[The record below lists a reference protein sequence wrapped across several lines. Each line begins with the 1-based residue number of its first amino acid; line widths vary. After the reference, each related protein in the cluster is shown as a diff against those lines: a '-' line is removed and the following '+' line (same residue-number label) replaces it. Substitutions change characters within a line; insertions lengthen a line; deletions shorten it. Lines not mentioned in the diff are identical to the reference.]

1 MPHKQLDSVVC
12 YVRRVGEAS
21 ATPELTDAHLLE
33 RYTSCHDEDAFAA
46 LVRRHGRLV
55 RSVCRHVLHREQDI
69 DDAFQVTF
77 LVFAVKAASI
87 RKAVSVASWLHGV
100 AYRTAM
106 NAKRAYIRRCEQTGN
121 VGGYAKDNPPREAAL
136 HEVQAILD
144 DEVQRLPE
152 KYRAPFV
159 LCCLEGKSKA
169 EAAEELGWKEGTVSG
184 RVAQARKQLQG
195 RLARRGVRLAAALS
209 AAELSRTEAPAALV
223 KCTIKAALCFAAGKA
238 ADLVSAEVAAA
249 TQGVLRTMFTTR
261 LKGATAVLVAVGLL
275 AGAVTAAHQAFP
287 TATGAAPQ
295 AAPKAVGKKGA
306 GARKPDESKYVLLG
320 GRVLDSDGKPVDRA
334 KVWFHLPLWEELHP
348 GADRPPTT
356 QVTTGSD
363 GRFRVRVP
371 RSQFQGLQ
379 EHAFFSHPTI
389 SAAAPGYGPAWVA
402 LFKPDAVGE
411 LTLTLTRDDVPI
423 NGRVLDTQGRPVKG
437 VTVRVLALFAAP
449 DEKLASWYEAL
460 RVKKDNT
467 IIGQYLTRRLE
478 QPASGVPATVTT
490 DGAGRFRLNGV
501 GRQRVVELLLE
512 GATIQTDG
520 ALVMTA
526 AKPSLQVPFTKRRP
540 EAGTATYYGARFDF
554 AAAPTKPVFGT
565 VRDKDTGKPL
575 AGITIRNGRGSLYP
589 VQATS
594 DAKGEYRL
602 VGLPR
607 GAGGE
612 VEAVALKGQPYIY
625 SRKKVGGGPGVEPTR
640 VDFELKRGVVIR
652 GKVTDKQ
659 TGKPCRAQVEYY
671 AFFDNPHIKDVP
683 GGLRAF
689 RAHFNPVTTREDGS
703 FTVVGLPGRG
713 LLAVR
718 APEDRFVAACGA
730 DKIKGLEGGMFE
742 TEPRICVARSY
753 HTLVEVNP
761 DKGAQTA
768 TYDVTL
774 DPGRTVAGTVVD
786 PEGKPL
792 EGVQVAGLK
801 GMLSGL
807 SYGER
812 LAGSAFRATGLDP
825 RQPRGLFF
833 YDAQK
838 RLGAAVLVRGDEKK
852 PIQVRLRPC
861 GAVVGR
867 ILDAD
872 GDPRP
877 GLRLS
882 VSVDGG
888 QFGRDQPIG
897 DNSRPPV
904 TTDKE
909 GRFRID
915 LIPGV
920 KYTAEHLFGGLALE
934 SGQTKDLGSVTV
946 KEVKKQ

>member
-21 ATPELTDAHLLE
+21 ATPELTDAQLLD

-55 RSVCRHVLHREQDI
+55 RSVCHHVLHREQDI

-121 VGGYAKDNPPREAAL
+121 VVGYAKDNPPREAAL
-136 HEVQAILD
+136 REVQAILD
-144 DEVQRLPE
+144 DEVGRLPE

-184 RVAQARKQLQG
+184 RVAHARKQLQG
-195 RLARRGVRLAAALS
+195 RLARRGVRLAAALC
-209 AAELSRTEAPAALV
+209 AAELSRTAAPAALV
-223 KCTIKAALCFAAGKA
+223 KCTIKAALCFTAGKA

-249 TQGVLRTMFTTR
+249 TQGVLRTMFTTK

-295 AAPKAVGKKGA
+295 AAPKAVGKKDA

-320 GRVLDSDGKPVDRA
+320 GRVLDPDGKPVDRA
-334 KVWFHLPLWEELHP
+334 KVWFHIPIWEELHP
-348 GADRPPTT
+348 GADRPPTN

-379 EHAFFSHPTI
+379 EHAFFGHPTI

-402 LFKPDAVGE
+402 LFKPDAVGD
-411 LTLTLTRDDVPI
+411 LTLTLVRDDVPI

-437 VTVRVLALFAAP
+437 VTVRVLSLGAAP
-449 DEKLASWYEAL
+449 DEKFDAWYEAK
-460 RVKKDNT
+460 VKKVF
-467 IIGQYLTRRLE
+467 GSLPRRLE
-478 QPASGVPATVTT
+478 QPASGVAATVTT
-490 DGAGRFRLNGV
+490 DSAGRFRLKGV

-512 GATIQTDG
+512 GPTIQTDS

-526 AKPSLQVPFTKRRP
+526 LKPPVQVPLSQKRP
-540 EAGTATYYGARFDF
+540 EAGTMTYYGARFDF

-575 AGITIRNGRGSLYP
+575 AGITIRNGA

-612 VEAVALKGQPYIY
+612 VEAVALKGQPYIS

-659 TGKPCRAQVEYY
+659 TGKPCRAQVEHY

-718 APEDRFVAACGA
+718 APEDCFVAACGA
-730 DKIKGLEGGMFE
+730 DKIKGLDGGSRFL

-761 DKGAQTA
+761 DKGAETA
-768 TYDVTL
+768 AYDVTL
-774 DPGRTVAGTVVD
+774 DPGRAVTGTVVD

-801 GMLSGL
+801 GLLHG
-807 SYGER
+807 
-812 LAGSAFRATGLDP
+812 
-825 RQPRGLFF
+825 
-833 YDAQK
+833 K
-838 RLGAAVLVRGDEKK
+838 
-852 PIQVRLRPC
+852 
-861 GAVVGR
+861 
-867 ILDAD
+867 
-872 GDPRP
+872 
-877 GLRLS
+877 
-882 VSVDGG
+882 
-888 QFGRDQPIG
+888 
-897 DNSRPPV
+897 
-904 TTDKE
+904 
-909 GRFRID
+909 
-915 LIPGV
+915 
-920 KYTAEHLFGGLALE
+920 
-934 SGQTKDLGSVTV
+934 
-946 KEVKKQ
+946 